1 MISGMPSTAL
11 SLTRTLRVF
20 AGGVILACL
29 SACAGFFGGSKDP
42 ARPTTEAVHG
52 ARGSGL
58 FAPYRVDIPQ
68 GNYLDRSMVE
78 QVKTGMTRDQV
89 RFALGTPLYVDP
101 FRPDRW
107 DYVFRF
113 QHANLDAELRRVTVF
128 FKDDKV
134 ERVQA
139 DPLPAANDPSD
150 PALPGTRRSTGRN
163 R

>member
-1 MISGMPSTAL
+1 MSFTAL
-11 SLTRTLRVF
+11 TQTRVLRVF
-20 AGGVILACL
+20 AGALVLACL
-29 SACAGFFGGSKDP
+29 SACAGWSGGPKDS
-42 ARPTTEAVHG
+42 ARPAPEAVHG

-68 GNYLDRSMVE
+68 GNYLDRSMVA
-78 QVKTGMTRDQV
+78 QVKPGMTREQV
-89 RFALGTPLYVDP
+89 RFALGTPLHVDP

-113 QHANLDAELRRVTVF
+113 QHANLEAELRRVTVF

-139 DPLPAANDPSD
+139 DPLPAANDPTD